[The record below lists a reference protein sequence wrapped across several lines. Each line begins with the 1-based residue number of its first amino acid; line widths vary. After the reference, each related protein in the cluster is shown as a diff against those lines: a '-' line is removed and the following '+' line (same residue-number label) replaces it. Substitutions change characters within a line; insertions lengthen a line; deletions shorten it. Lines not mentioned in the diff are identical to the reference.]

1 MLIIKLIL
9 INTFNRMYV
18 RRETV
23 ILPVSTSLAG
33 KSYMHYISWNI
44 QSIILDLI
52 YIKFINS
59 VFDRNAISIIARWFT
74 LFD

>member
-18 RRETV
+18 RKETV
-23 ILPVSTSLAG
+23 ILPVITSLAG
-33 KSYMHYISWNI
+33 KSYRHYISWNI
-44 QSIILDLI
+44 QSIILDMI

-59 VFDRNAISIIARWFT
+59 VFDRNAISIIAIWFT

>member
-23 ILPVSTSLAG
+23 ILLVITSLAG
-33 KSYMHYISWNI
+33 KSYMHYIS
-44 QSIILDLI
+44 
-52 YIKFINS
+52 
-59 VFDRNAISIIARWFT
+59 
-74 LFD
+74 